1 MRGPLWATLIHTSS
15 LTLQVQRTLSLFR
28 QVPAVYSPVLP
39 ASPTGYP
46 RHNYE
51 VDVNGLNY
59 DGAKKLGE

>member
-1 MRGPLWATLIHTSS
+1 MHGPLWATLVHTSG
-15 LTLQVQRTLSLFR
+15 LTLRVQRTLSLFR
-28 QVPAVYSPVLP
+28 QVPAVYSPGLP

-46 RHNYE
+46 RNNHE